1 MVTQEGFN
9 ELNKKLRTSGLVM
22 SSVPK
27 KIRDEFVKFAEEEFA
42 DNYGACLKHLLD
54 TYKLW
59 ITFMQDWNVKLDY
72 IISLLQNLQNT
83 PKEEEKTIRTLSG
96 KTIKSKKEAK

>member
-1 MVTQEGFN
+1 
-9 ELNKKLRTSGLVM
+9 
-22 SSVPK
+22 
-27 KIRDEFVKFAEEEFA
+27 
-42 DNYGACLKHLLD
+42 
-54 TYKLW
+54 
-59 ITFMQDWNVKLDY
+59 MQDWNVKLDY